1 MEILTGEFN
10 QDEETLEKPEE
21 KSTEEILL
29 EDILNELDI
38 TFEDKAT
45 TKKIKGYMQRG
56 MARLEQL
63 KGEPIDFV
71 KEMMAR
77 ELLFSYCRYGRS
89 NAIEQ
94 FEPDFASQITS
105 FTLEAAVANV
115 KKGGTEDEKEV

>member
-1 MEILTGEFN
+1 MKALIEESI
-10 QDEETLEKPEE
+10 QDEETPEE
-21 KSTEEILL
+21 KSAEEILL

-38 TFEDKAT
+38 TFKDEAT

-56 MARLEQL
+56 KARLEQL
-63 KGEPIDFV
+63 KGGPIDFA

-94 FEPDFASQITS
+94 FEPDFAIQLTA
-105 FTLEAAVANV
+105 FALEEAVANV
-115 KKGGTEDEKEV
+115 KKGGAEDEKEV